1 MDAEVP
7 PDSPLT
13 PGLTKHYEGFLEKKG
28 PRDKDYEKQWIILL
42 GDRMLAYPQRL
53 AQREI
58 NTTKPIDSF
67 VINRTTEIKPDSK
80 EKTKLAIKCKE
91 GHYKFKMSTPDERDN
106 WWIRFHALAKMEI
119 PKVHLLPGQIIA
131 LQEIIEK
138 TQMNYPTPS
147 SNPTSPNQIKIHS
160 TTTKL
165 PAVSRSPTTKTFV
178 KRQSQEDMDAG
189 LNSQYHFYPEKHLM
203 DFKDDCPIPPT
214 WFFQVTRL
222 QAEELLLNNRE
233 SGAILIREGEAHSGF
248 SLSMRQDP
256 PKGNPLAHPT
266 IKHFRFVWEKF
277 TFKLL
282 IEEPQPMMPTMY
294 DLLAFFIEKHGGD
307 IKPMQTRDPSA
318 LKQSQHP
325 YECGLKGTRKDPEN
339 GEPRHGHETYLEPT
353 RAPPMPPTRPGR
365 QSLPASFNESYKR
378 GEAMGP
384 GNRLHLQTSEQ
395 TRNTST
401 YMVPESSVPT
411 YVNVGRD
418 TLRTIQEGKKDSP
431 PQLPPPRQRCV
442 SSADMESPNL
452 TNKES
457 EYSAP
462 DGTNFVLSKRHSA
475 ELKVAVQTARN
486 KQDANRHRSF
496 TSPAIDDN
504 YMFPTSTKCLPDH
517 AEGNLSLPFATK
529 EPVHEKL
536 TRRHSGPVQHIKDPL
551 SGQVVPRA
559 PPRAAPRVAP
569 HAAPRVAPHAAPRVA
584 PHAAPRLVPQHDLQ
598 PRGHQRPRR
607 MSEPVIQ
614 DNSTAPREL
623 DKVFKKFGIV
633 TEK

>member
-7 PDSPLT
+7 PDSPVT
-13 PGLTKHYEGFLEKKG
+13 PGLTKHYEGFVEKKG

-131 LQEIIEK
+131 LQEIIEN
-138 TQMNYPTPS
+138 TQMNYQTPS
-147 SNPTSPNQIKIHS
+147 SNPSSPNQIKP
-160 TTTKL
+160 KL
-165 PAVSRSPTTKTFV
+165 PAVTRTPSTKTFV

-189 LNSQYHFYPEKHLM
+189 LNGQYHFYPDKHLM

-214 WFFQVTRL
+214 WFFQVSRL

-233 SGAILIREGEAHSGF
+233 SGAILIREGEAHAGF

-339 GEPRHGHETYLEPT
+339 GEPRRGHETYLEPT
-353 RAPPMPPTRPGR
+353 RAPPMPPARPRPDR
-365 QSLPASFNESYKR
+365 QSLPASFNESYKP

-384 GNRLHLQTSEQ
+384 GNRLHLQTSAP
-395 TRNTST
+395 TSNTSP
-401 YMVPESSVPT
+401 YVVPESSIPT

-418 TLRTIQEGKKDSP
+418 TLRTIHEGKKDNP

-442 SSADMESPNL
+442 SSADMESSNL
-452 TNKES
+452 
-457 EYSAP
+457 
-462 DGTNFVLSKRHSA
+462 GTSRKQVLSYK
-475 ELKVAVQTARN
+475 K
-486 KQDANRHRSF
+486 KPRSQSF
-496 TSPAIDDN
+496 NS
-504 YMFPTSTKCLPDH
+504 
-517 AEGNLSLPFATK
+517 G
-529 EPVHEKL
+529 
-536 TRRHSGPVQHIKDPL
+536 TR
-551 SGQVVPRA
+551 
-559 PPRAAPRVAP
+559 
-569 HAAPRVAPHAAPRVA
+569 
-584 PHAAPRLVPQHDLQ
+584 
-598 PRGHQRPRR
+598 
-607 MSEPVIQ
+607 
-614 DNSTAPREL
+614 
-623 DKVFKKFGIV
+623 
-633 TEK
+633 